1 MKLYQAIIVKAY
13 AQFCKAIDA
22 GFRQKTDQVGYRAQG
37 RILKMICTPD
47 EVALPP
53 YTYMNT
59 YMNNAEQILTSD
71 VVQDVEAVYGV
82 EWRYSASLTL
92 QKINELL
99 FCMEQ
104 DRNTVRRKTTY
115 SNGGIFF
122 LQYPG
127 RTTDYNMQRFSNKTW
142 LAAHTSARASSATN
156 NAEKIL
162 TLDFKP
168 DVVALPLLLGCNQ
181 SPENQ
186 MTKTWRPCW

>member
-53 YTYMNT
+53 YTYMN
-59 YMNNAEQILTSD
+59 NAEQILTSD
-71 VVQDVEAVYGV
+71 VEALYGV
-82 EWRYSASLTL
+82 EWRGYSASLTPKKSKKSSL
-92 QKINELL
+92 KRPLL